1 MKIPQIYL
9 IFLRLF
15 SITTWIT
22 VFARDLLSI
31 ILYWAYYSQGVTTSR
46 PPWISKRLPTSSA
59 AGALN
64 YDRWGRDLQAPSQA
78 GHGKWHGQRA
88 SGQTQLLITL
98 ISGYANIVRML
109 TQGWML
115 DILLQKAPFLGTM
128 HASIEISHA
137 NPIDRTTF
145 EAPSNDFT
153 NISVFLRWNSRFWC
167 HFISLCFWLKCIM
180 RHVIEG
186 WWRHQMET
194 FSALRPVTRSFN
206 VFFHLRPN
214 ERLSKPSWGWW
225 FETPSRSLWRH
236 CNCPVDIWHYLWQ
249 IVFICLYITPY
260 QHHHC
265 HCANLSDDI
274 ELIKCQWDMFCRVC
288 E

>member
-31 ILYWAYYSQGVTTSR
+31 ILYWAYYSQGVTASR

-115 DILLQKAPFLGTM
+115 DILLQKAPFLETM

-167 HFISLCFWLKCIM
+167 H
-180 RHVIEG
+180 
-186 WWRHQMET
+186 
-194 FSALRPVTRSFN
+194 
-206 VFFHLRPN
+206 
-214 ERLSKPSWGWW
+214 
-225 FETPSRSLWRH
+225 
-236 CNCPVDIWHYLWQ
+236 
-249 IVFICLYITPY
+249 
-260 QHHHC
+260 
-265 HCANLSDDI
+265 
-274 ELIKCQWDMFCRVC
+274 
-288 E
+288 

>member
-31 ILYWAYYSQGVTTSR
+31 ILYWAYYSQGVTASR

-115 DILLQKAPFLGTM
+115 DILLQKAPFLETM

-153 NISVFLRWNSRFWC
+153 NISVFLRWNS
-167 HFISLCFWLKCIM
+167 H
-180 RHVIEG
+180 
-186 WWRHQMET
+186 
-194 FSALRPVTRSFN
+194 
-206 VFFHLRPN
+206 
-214 ERLSKPSWGWW
+214 
-225 FETPSRSLWRH
+225 
-236 CNCPVDIWHYLWQ
+236 
-249 IVFICLYITPY
+249 
-260 QHHHC
+260 
-265 HCANLSDDI
+265 
-274 ELIKCQWDMFCRVC
+274 
-288 E
+288 